1 MWDASVV
8 LRSGL
13 SRQYVTLSSMQRGD
27 RKPPWALC
35 WIRKTLYAYCED
47 DRCSEVMTES
57 RCCYCCLPWPGA
69 AAALALLPGC
79 IAAVMEAKHGRLLFL
94 DGLIALLDELR
105 LHVAVLALDVL
116 TNTLHLRLGAKAN
129 CSSEGCSC
137 SKTLSCE
144 WLDILDSQAGLPTGT
159 RSGRPTFLKQRTV
172 QMYR

>member
-1 MWDASVV
+1 M